1 MPSMTW
7 LKRTRWCQ
15 RASYYLSGLDPAFQR
30 LSPGTVMIGHAIE
43 EAVRAGASGFDFLR
57 GKEAYKYK
65 WGAKDRPTYRCV
77 LRPTQSR

>member
-1 MPSMTW
+1 
-7 LKRTRWCQ
+7 
-15 RASYYLSGLDPAFQR
+15 
-30 LSPGTVMIGHAIE
+30 MIGHAIE
-43 EAVRAGASGFDFLR
+43 EAVRAGASEFDFLR